1 MKKQITKDFFWNT
14 IGSLFNSFTSLFF
27 LIIIVRI
34 NGVEKSGIFTFAFS
48 TAVFFQIIG
57 LYCGRPFQ
65 VTELNKKITDSDYVN
80 SRYITCSIMLIVGVL
95 FCLIKKYSRYKTLI
109 MVIVLLYKMIEA
121 FSEVLYGVIQKNN
134 KLDIVGKS
142 LFMKGFFG
150 VLLFLIIDLLTK
162 NMMIASISLIIT
174 NLFILLVYDLH
185 NFKKCNYVKTKF
197 NKEIFKVGFNIFLVT
212 FLTLY
217 LINAPKFAI
226 DNSMNSEAQT
236 IYGIISMPATFM
248 VLCSQ
253 FLLHPFLNKLTNH
266 LQKKEYKAFNKL
278 TVNLCTAMFII
289 GFFVIIVAY
298 FLGIP
303 VLELLYGISLK
314 GYLLPF
320 ILIIAGSIVYGTTI
334 IIQNALIAL
343 RITKEQVI
351 IYVLDSLITFILS
364 IYLVKIYKLIGAS
377 MIYLICMTLLFVMY
391 IVLYY
396 LKIRK
401 NIKEDSND

>member
-80 SRYITCSIMLIVGVL
+80 SRYITCSIMMIVGIL
-95 FCLIKKYSRYKTLI
+95 FCLIKRYSKYKTII
-109 MVIVLLYKMIEA
+109 MIIVLLYKMIEA

-162 NMMIASISLIIT
+162 NMMIASISLIVT
-174 NLFILLVYDLH
+174 NLFILLVYDLY

-226 DNSMNSEAQT
+226 DNYMDSEAQT

-266 LQKKEYKAFNKL
+266 LQKKEYKSFNKL
-278 TVNLCTAMFII
+278 TIRLCVAMFII

-314 GYLLPF
+314 KQLLPF
-320 ILIIAGSIVYGTTI
+320 ITIIVGSIVYGTTI

-343 RITKEQVI
+343 RITKEQVV
-351 IYVLDSLITFILS
+351 IYVIDSVITLILS

-377 MIYLICMTLLFVMY
+377 MIYLICMTILFAMY
-391 IVLYY
+391 IGLYY

-401 NIKEDSND
+401 CIKED